1 MTIATLARRR
11 GVGHAGYVEILVA
24 GGQTGVDR
32 AAMDVALSLG
42 IHCAGWCPRGRQAED
57 GTIPARYPLRETPS
71 SAALQRTLWN
81 LRRSDATLILCR
93 KRPIGGTA
101 LTIGLMRRLNKPYL
115 VVNPMDRKAR
125 AVALTWLIGL
135 RIQTLNIA
143 GPRASQD
150 PMIHDAVTQFLF
162 RLLQDQP
169 DTDGRSG
176 IRKLPTIT
184 SAAHPKVNET
194 RRSGRHTQKA

>member
-1 MTIATLARRR
+1 MVRRR

-32 AAMDVALSLG
+32 AAMDVALTLG
-42 IHCAGWCPRGRQAED
+42 IHCAGWCPRGRRAED
-57 GTIPARYPLRETPS
+57 GAIPARYPLRETPS
-71 SAALQRTLWN
+71 STTLQRTLWN

-101 LTIGLMRRLNKPYL
+101 LTIGLMRRLNKPLL
-115 VVNPMDRKAR
+115 VVNPMDRKASAAAR
-125 AVALTWLIGL
+125 NWLIGL

-162 RLLQDQP
+162 RLLQHQP
-169 DTDGRSG
+169 DTDGRSRF
-176 IRKLPTIT
+176 RKLPTTT
-184 SAAHPKVNET
+184 SAAHPSVAES
-194 RRSGRHTQKA
+194 RGGGRHTQKA